1 MFMILEK
8 LSLINFKNY
17 DEAQIDFC
25 KKFNC
30 FVGNNGMGKTNLLDA
45 IHYVSFCKS
54 FFNAIDSQNIKHELP
69 FFAIQAWINKNGDT
83 HEIFCGV
90 KRGHKKQFKII
101 KKNMNDYQNTFD
113 YIIWL

>member
-1 MFMILEK
+1 MILEK

-17 DEAQIDFC
+17 DEAQVDFC

-45 IHYVSFCKS
+45 IHYISFCKS
-54 FFNAIDSQNIKHELP
+54 FFNAIDSQNIKHDLP
-69 FFAIQAWINKNGDT
+69 FFAIQAWINKNGET

-90 KRGHKKQFKII
+90 KRGAKKQFKHN
-101 KKNMNDYQNTFD
+101 KKE
-113 YIIWL
+113 